1 MVTGKWFAGIRE
13 KLFRDKFLWISLCI
27 FAVVYALISL
37 VNHYCFR
44 TYTLDLGLYTNALY
58 DYSHFQWN
66 DSTVF
71 KEVPENLLADHF
83 DLYLVIFSPLS
94 WIFGTYTLLIVQ
106 IAAIL
111 FGGVGIYRYFGVQ
124 DASGRTSKAALIFFL
139 LFFGIFSA
147 LSFDYHSN
155 VVAAMLVPWFFYA
168 FRQRNFRAAL
178 LWLLAILISKE
189 NMSLWTTFIALG
201 LLCESFR
208 NKEARSFLLLC
219 FGISVGWFLL
229 VTGWIMPALAAS
241 GKYAHFHYA
250 VLGKNTGEAI
260 RHLLEHPLDSLKVLF
275 TNHNGSEHGDW
286 VKVEF
291 HLIFLVAGS
300 WLLLRK
306 PQYLLMLV
314 PLYFQKLFHDDI
326 AMWGIGHQYAIE
338 FAPILTIGVFSAI
351 LSADKLRTRKILT
364 VAVLLGGLISSV
376 RVMDYTIAYTQKA
389 RIRIYNKVHYK
400 REFDIA
406 VVYKNLEMIP
416 KNAVVSA
423 QSALLPH
430 LAWRDQ
436 IYQFPIVKDA
446 EFLVYSPKDNPYPL
460 DTIQFKKQIDSILQT
475 GRWQTRVENSEL
487 VILHRKK

>member
-1 MVTGKWFAGIRE
+1 MSAGTRIAGIRE
-13 KLFRDKFLWISLCI
+13 KLSRDRFLWISLSI
-27 FAVVYALISL
+27 FAVLYALVSL

-94 WIFGTYTLLIVQ
+94 WIFGSYTLLIVQ
-106 IAAIL
+106 IAAVL
-111 FGGVGIYRYFGVQ
+111 FGGVGIYRYFGIQ
-124 DASGRTSKAALIFFL
+124 DVSGRTSKAALIFFL

-168 FRQRNFRAAL
+168 FRKRNFRVAL

-189 NMSLWTTFIALG
+189 NMSLWTAFIVLG

-241 GKYAHFHYA
+241 GRYAHFDYA
-250 VLGKNTGEAI
+250 VLGKNAGEAI

-275 TNHNGSEHGDW
+275 TNHNEKEHGDW

-291 HLIFLVAGS
+291 HVIILVAGG

-314 PLYFQKLFHDDI
+314 PLYFQKLFHDDV
-326 AMWGIGHQYAIE
+326 AMWGIDQQYAIE
-338 FAPILTIGVFSAI
+338 FAPILTIGAFNAI
-351 LSADKLRTRKILT
+351 LSADKLRARKILT
-364 VAVLLGGLISSV
+364 ILVLLGGLISTV
-376 RVMDYTIAYTQKA
+376 RVMDHTIAYTQKA
-389 RIRIYNKVHYK
+389 RIRIYKKAHYE
-400 REFDIA
+400 REFNIS
-406 VVYKNLEMIP
+406 VVYKKLGLIP
-416 KNAVVSA
+416 ENAVVSA

-436 IYQFPIVKDA
+436 IYQFPIVKNA
-446 EFLVYSPKDNPYPL
+446 AFLVYSPKDNPYPL
-460 DTIQFKKQIDSILQT
+460 DTIEFKKQIDSIWQT
-475 GRWQTRVENSEL
+475 GRWQIRVENPEL
-487 VILHRKK
+487 VILQRKK